1 MKVSARTVV
10 RRVEA
15 GKARESRESWTNI
28 CWLAF
33 ESGSASGS
41 DGCSFLLEVNECWG
55 ISFIVKMAGLNP
67 MVESRGAG
75 AAEVVESG
83 LIPQVVAMATVAG
96 SGISGGVSLKAA
108 SRATWRW
115 TRGKPQGSKEGCE
128 KKSEPKKR
136 SKGQLSRGEKI
147 TDGDGA
153 EPGTGEEQANN
164 KVDETEEAGE
174 EQMREE

>member
-1 MKVSARTVV
+1 MESGSAPGAMKVSARTVV

-33 ESGSASGS
+33 ESGS

-55 ISFIVKMAGLNP
+55 ISFIVKMAGLNS

-96 SGISGGVSLKAA
+96 AGISGGVLLKAA

-115 TRGKPQGSKEGCE
+115 IRGNP
-128 KKSEPKKR
+128 
-136 SKGQLSRGEKI
+136 
-147 TDGDGA
+147 
-153 EPGTGEEQANN
+153 
-164 KVDETEEAGE
+164 
-174 EQMREE
+174 